1 MRVVTGPLIKA
12 ERIAYRDSR
21 ELTGLVV
28 GKTTRTVEAYETGQI
43 IPPAN
48 VLAALADRY
57 GVPIDSFY
65 SDVEADPARLAAVAA
80 VEALAGAR

>member
-1 MRVVTGPLIKA
+1 MRVVTGPFIKA
-12 ERIAYRDSR
+12 ARLAYGDSR
-21 ELTGLVV
+21 ELTALAI

-43 IPPAN
+43 CPPAN

-57 GVPIDSFY
+57 GVPLDSLY
-65 SDVEADPARLAAVAA
+65 ADAEADPGRLAAVAA